1 MVLTN
6 LARSGARRAR
16 AIAVAGLVC
25 LPAAA
30 CATVDGFKG
39 EEPSAASVYS
49 SGPIPIATTG
59 MPGAGQASS
68 RTAPTSQTRKATAP
82 VYAYAPGAAIPPKP
96 AGNPMTG
103 ASVQSSKQ
111 DPKALARY
119 QKVGAPYQVAGTW
132 YLPAHEPDYDEKG
145 VASWYGDA
153 FQGRPT
159 ANGEVFDMNIPSAA
173 HPTLPIPSLVEV
185 TNLENGRKITV
196 RLNDRGPFVQ
206 SRIIDL
212 SHRAAELLG
221 YDAQGT
227 ANVRVRYLGPAPAV
241 AIPPQAPFVPQAPV
255 SGVQT
260 AGGAGATFVQAGAFS
275 VRENADAARA
285 KVGDLGPSRVATMMS
300 NGTSLFRVLVGPW
313 SDREQAERKVAEA
326 TARGFDGARL
336 VSVSQ

>member
-1 MVLTN
+1 MVLTD

-30 CATVDGFKG
+30 CATVDGLKG

-49 SGPIPIATTG
+49 SGPTQIATQGRTG
-59 MPGAGQASS
+59 PSRPSENSASITPARKS
-68 RTAPTSQTRKATAP
+68 SGPT
-82 VYAYAPGAAIPPKP
+82 YAYAPGVVVPPKP
-96 AGNPMTG
+96 PSIPPTG
-103 ASVQSSKQ
+103 RISTAQNGLAS
-111 DPKALARY
+111 Y
-119 QKVGAPYQVAGTW
+119 QKIGAPYQVGGTW

-159 ANGEVFDMNIPSAA
+159 ANGELFDMNIPSAA

-227 ANVRVRYLGPAPAV
+227 VNVRVRYLGPAPAV
-241 AIPPQAPFVPQAPV
+241 SIPPQPPFAPQAPI

-260 AGGAGATFVQAGAFS
+260 AGLPTTTFVQAGAFS
-275 VRENADAARA
+275 RRENADAASA
-285 KVGDLGPSRVATMMS
+285 KISNLGPSRVTTMMS
-300 NGTSLFRVLVGPW
+300 NGASLFRVLVGPW

-326 TARGFDGARL
+326 TALGFDGARL